1 MIGGYIMSFCK
12 NQKPE
17 QTPGAICGNPLTGL
31 KDKVCIQVNKV
42 FDACLKQIS
51 QENTTI
57 TLENITPA
65 TATQPLTFVSA
76 SSSTAS
82 QLTGV
87 TVTPLS
93 DGSGCSR
100 VQGTITINLDV
111 NLLDANKAPV
121 TATSTVTYP
130 IDIVL
135 FVPKGAV
142 IDTSL
147 SATISSIIA
156 SGKVLTEN
164 SAQITACITA
174 IVKVIAPV
182 DLLIPTYGY
191 CFIPSCQDYAA
202 DVCNGV
208 FDLPLYPKDR
218 E

>member
-1 MIGGYIMSFCK
+1 MSFCK

-51 QENTTI
+51 QENTSI
-57 TLENITPA
+57 TLENFAPA
-65 TATQPLTFVSA
+65 NPIQPLTFVSA
-76 SSSTAS
+76 TTNSAS
-82 QLTGV
+82 ELSGV
-87 TVTPLS
+87 TVTPIT

-111 NLLDANKAPV
+111 NLLDANKVPV
-121 TATSTVTYP
+121 VAKSTLTYP

-135 FVPKGAV
+135 FIPKGAV

-147 SATISSIIA
+147 SATISSIVA
-156 SGKVLTEN
+156 SGKVTGEN
-164 SAQITACITA
+164 TAQITACITA
-174 IVKVIAPV
+174 IIKVIAPV

-191 CFIPSCQDYAA
+191 CFIPSCQEYAA